1 MDEKKAKYEKAAER
15 AEEWAGAGNKALAL
29 AQDAAYAE
37 MHGEEIPA
45 TPQNVA
51 TTIQGAIRLFL
62 NGEIKDTR
70 IRAVMENAGL
80 NMNSLRTDIVEQV
93 MARAL
98 PRMIENG
105 EIERLL
111 AIAKAIGEDASPADT
126 ARVLL
131 KVATD
136 AQARVIDAH
145 IDNIIGGDGGGKQ

>member
-1 MDEKKAKYEKAAER
+1 MANKKDKYEHAAER
-15 AEEWAGAGNKALAL
+15 AEEWAGAGTKALAL
-29 AQDAAYAE
+29 AQDVAFAE

-62 NGEIKDTR
+62 NGEIKDPR
-70 IRAVMENAGL
+70 IRAVMEKAGL
-80 NMNSLRTDIVEQV
+80 NMNTLRQDIVEQI

-98 PRMIENG
+98 PQMIANG

-111 AIAKAIGEDASPADT
+111 AIAKAVGEDASPDT

-136 AQARVIDAH
+136 AQTRVIDAH
-145 IDNIIGGDGGGKQ
+145 IDNVIGGDDGGK